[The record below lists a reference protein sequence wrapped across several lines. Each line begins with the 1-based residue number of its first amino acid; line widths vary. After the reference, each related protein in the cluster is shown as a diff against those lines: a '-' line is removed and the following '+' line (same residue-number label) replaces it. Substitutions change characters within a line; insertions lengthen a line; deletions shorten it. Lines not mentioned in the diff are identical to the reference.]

1 MIKDFAQNFSLASRV
16 ALLVFAIGFGM
27 VVLLAG
33 AKSALAASLRNEGI
47 VTGEYIRLGDIFDGV
62 KNADYVLGPAPQPGK
77 DMILNARTLYKIASA
92 LNVSWT
98 PSTTAEQ
105 IILRR
110 EATVI
115 PESAITSFL
124 KTGLKKQGV
133 DSSFSVEYLNAPSD
147 IVLSAKSEGTMDIT
161 ALTLDPQTD
170 QFKAT
175 IVAPSSKNPEK
186 RINVSGRI
194 ERLVPVP
201 VLMNSLKNGDI
212 ISTRDIDW
220 IELPKNKIANGTIL
234 DESDIVNMTPRR
246 SLFGGKPI
254 IQNELERP
262 KLVSRGGPITL
273 IFANGPMVLTTKG
286 KSLQDG
292 AVGDVV
298 RVSNTDSSKNLQGTV
313 TGDREV
319 TIQ

>member
-1 MIKDFAQNFSLASRV
+1 MKKDFVENFSLAARV
-16 ALLVFAIGFGM
+16 ALFVFAISFGA

-33 AKSALAASLRNEGI
+33 AKSALAASLRNEGVI
-47 VTGEYIRLGDIFDGV
+47 TGDHIRLGDIFDGV

-98 PSTTAEQ
+98 PSSTAEQ
-105 IILRR
+105 IVLRR
-110 EATVI
+110 EATIISQVNV
-115 PESAITSFL
+115 TDFL
-124 KTGLKKQGV
+124 KTALKKQGI
-133 DSSFSVEYLNAPSD
+133 DTAFSVEYLNAPSD
-147 IVLSAKSEGTMDIT
+147 IVLSAESDATMDIT
-161 ALTLDPQTD
+161 TLTLDPQTD

-175 IVAPSSKNPEK
+175 IAAPSAKNPQK
-186 RINVSGRI
+186 QISVSGRI
-194 ERLVPVP
+194 ERLIPVP

-234 DESDIVNMTPRR
+234 NETDIVNMTPRR

-262 KLVSRGGPITL
+262 KLVSRGGAITL
-273 IFANGPMVLTTKG
+273 IFATGPMVLTTKG

>member
-1 MIKDFAQNFSLASRV
+1 MRKDFAEKLGLAVRV
-16 ALLVFAIGFGM
+16 ALFVFSISFGM

-33 AKSALAASLRNEGI
+33 AKSALAASLRSEGI
-47 VTGEYIRLGDIFDGV
+47 ITGEYIRLGDIFDGV
-62 KNADYVLGPAPQPGK
+62 KNSEYVLGPAPQPGK

-110 EATVI
+110 EATII
-115 PESAITSFL
+115 PQAAITDFL
-124 KTGLKKQGV
+124 TNGLKKHGV
-133 DSSFSVEYLNAPSD
+133 DSSFSIEYLNGPSD
-147 IVLSAKSEGTMDIT
+147 IVLSAASNATMDIT

-175 IVAPSSKNPEK
+175 IAAPSAKNPEK
-186 RINVSGRI
+186 NINVSGRI
-194 ERLVPVP
+194 ERLIPVP
-201 VLMNSLKNGDI
+201 VLANGLKNGDI

-220 IELPKNKIANGTIL
+220 IELPKNRIANGTIL
-234 DESDIVNMTPRR
+234 NENDIVNMTPRR
-246 SLFGGKPI
+246 NLFSGKPI

-262 KLVSRGGPITL
+262 KLVSRGGPVTL

-298 RVSNTDSSKNLQGTV
+298 RVSNNDSSKNLQGTV

-319 TIQ
+319 TIR

>member
-1 MIKDFAQNFSLASRV
+1 MTKDFAKNFSLAARV
-16 ALLVFAIGFGM
+16 ALFVFAIGFGA
-27 VVLLAG
+27 VALVAG

-47 VTGEYIRLGDIFDGV
+47 ITGEYIRLGDIFDGV
-62 KNADYVLGPAPQPGK
+62 KNADYVLGPAPEPGK
-77 DMILNARTLYKIASA
+77 DMILNSRTLYKISTA
-92 LNVSWT
+92 LNVGWT
-98 PSTTAEQ
+98 PSSTAEQ
-105 IILRR
+105 IVLRR
-110 EATVI
+110 EATI
-115 PESAITSFL
+115 IRQDQISEFLKNAIKDHGVDTSFY
-124 KTGLKKQGV
+124 
-133 DSSFSVEYLNAPSD
+133 VEYLHAPSD
-147 IVLSAKSEGTMDIT
+147 LVLSAAAPGTMDIT
-161 ALTLDPQTD
+161 ALSVDPQTD

-175 IVAPSSKNPEK
+175 IVAPSANNPEK
-186 RINVSGRI
+186 QINVSGRL
-194 ERLVPVP
+194 ERLIPVP

-212 ISTRDIDW
+212 ISSRDIDW
-220 IELPKNKIANGTIL
+220 IEIPKNKIANGTIL
-234 DESDIVNMTPRR
+234 DEKDIVNLTPRR
-246 SLFGGKPI
+246 SIFGGKPI
-254 IQNELERP
+254 IGNELERP